1 MASQTINVVH
11 RITVE
16 LVLDADGNL
25 NTVVHPSEGMPV
37 HEAQGLLTRAIH
49 TLDQEYPG

>member
-16 LVLDADGNL
+16 DVLDAEGNRK
-25 NTVVHPSEGMPV
+25 TVVRPPEGMHL
-37 HEAQGLLTRAIH
+37 HEAQGLLTQAILE
-49 TLDQEYPG
+49 LDREYRG